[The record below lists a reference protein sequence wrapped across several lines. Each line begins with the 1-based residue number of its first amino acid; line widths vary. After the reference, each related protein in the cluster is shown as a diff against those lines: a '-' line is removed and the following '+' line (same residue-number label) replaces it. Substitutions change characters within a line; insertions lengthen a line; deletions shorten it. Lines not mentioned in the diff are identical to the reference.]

1 MRLIRGVGACAA
13 AETGTLSAGV
23 IGKWRHAAR
32 IYIPLFTL
40 LPSTIA
46 MRIKASVKA
55 LRTSIAALAVLA
67 VAGSALAQEA
77 GPALTPAIAG
87 VVNAGTKIELVKDG
101 FKGTEGPIAAPDGGL
116 LFTENQNDKIL
127 RIAPDGS
134 VSVYLAGANG
144 SNALAFA
151 PNGDLVT
158 VQTLDPK
165 VGVIQPQGNARSLV
179 GKVDGGL
186 NLGRPND
193 LVVDRKGF
201 VYFTDS
207 GVNPNANPKPDLSK
221 TAKPAVY
228 RISPE
233 YVLERIANDIT
244 RPNGIQ
250 LSPDEKTLYV
260 ANTAGEHVLAFD
272 IAANGKIGP
281 KREFARLEG
290 FRQTENG
297 PTSGADGLA
306 VDAEGRLYVATNV
319 GVQVFSSKGE
329 ALGTIALPKRPQ
341 NLAFAGPDKKQL
353 YVVGSGAVW
362 RVPVLTAGYTGRA
375 K

>member
-1 MRLIRGVGACAA
+1 MKPTASLKALAAIGGAFVTLAA
-13 AETGTLSAGV
+13 AQ
-23 IGKWRHAAR
+23 
-32 IYIPLFTL
+32 
-40 LPSTIA
+40 
-46 MRIKASVKA
+46 
-55 LRTSIAALAVLA
+55 
-67 VAGSALAQEA
+67 AQEA
-77 GPALTPAIAG
+77 VTPAIPG
-87 VVNAGTKIELVKDG
+87 VVNAGTRIELIKDG
-101 FKGTEGPIAAPDGGL
+101 FKGTEGPIAAPDGSV
-116 LFTENQNDKIL
+116 LFTENQNDKII
-127 RIAPDGS
+127 RIALDGS
-134 VSVYLAGANG
+134 TSVYLEGANG

-165 VGVIQPQGNARSLV
+165 VGVIQPKGNARALV

-193 LVVDRKGF
+193 LVVDRKGN

-207 GVNPNANPKPDLSK
+207 GANANANPKPDPAK

-233 YVLERIANDIT
+233 YILERLANDIT

-272 IAANGKIGP
+272 IAANGKVGP
-281 KREFARLEG
+281 KREFAKLDG
-290 FRQTENG
+290 FRQTDAG

-306 VDAEGRLYVATNV
+306 VDAEGRLYVASNT

-329 ALGTIALPKRPQ
+329 ALGTIALPKKPQ

-353 YVVGSGAVW
+353 YVVGSGAAW
-362 RVPVLTAGYTGRA
+362 RIPVLTAGYAGRA